1 MLILDQQGMRKK
13 IYQQGK
19 IYMCESVED
28 DIERIYPFMRKLDK
42 LECRCMGFSPK
53 EALEVALGA
62 DTVTYTVFDPYGV
75 PFCMFGT
82 GSINHDGDGYI
93 WMLATD
99 SLFDNKYDFIK
110 GSRFVVNTLIESY
123 TKAKNYVHKDNEA
136 AIAWLKW
143 CGAKMGEELQISD
156 HPFYE
161 FTITKKEKE

>member
-1 MLILDQQGMRKK
+1 MRKK

-28 DIERIYPFMRKLDK
+28 DIEHIYPFMRQVDK
-42 LECRCMGFSPK
+42 IECECMGFTPK

-62 DTVTYTVFDPYGV
+62 DAITYTVFDPYDV

-82 GSINHDGDGYI
+82 GSLNFDGDGYI
-93 WMLATD
+93 WMLSTD
-99 SLFDNKYDFIK
+99 SIFDCKYDFIR
-110 GSRFVVNTLIESY
+110 GSRFVVDTLISPY
-123 TKAKNYVHKDNEA
+123 NKAKNFVHQDNKA
-136 AIAWLKW
+136 AITWLKW
-143 CGAKMGEELQISD
+143 CGAEMGQEYKFSD